1 MSQRSVELTI
11 GRLATDEG
19 FRRLF
24 EASREAALEELIAS
38 GLPLTPVERR
48 ALLDL
53 DVAACQRFAHC
64 LDPRLQKI
72 SVRQGPSEPPAS
84 R

>member
-1 MSQRSVELTI
+1 VADEGILDLAE
-11 GRLATDEG
+11 GRLD
-19 FRRLF
+19 RLLV
-24 EASREAALEELIAS
+24 AALEELIAS

-48 ALLDL
+48 ALPDL
-53 DVAACQRFAHC
+53 DVAPCKRFATR

-72 SVRQGPSEPPAS
+72 SVRHGPTEPPAS

>member
-1 MSQRSVELTI
+1 MSQRSVELAI

-19 FRRLF
+19 FRHLF
-24 EASREAALEELIAS
+24 ETSREAALEELIAS

-53 DVAACQRFAHC
+53 DVAACKRFAGC
-64 LDPRLQKI
+64 VDPRLQKI
-72 SVRQGPSEPPAS
+72 SVRNDPS
-84 R
+84 